1 MIGAGGT
8 PGGIPQF
15 FLGLA
20 MAVVGAYLLTQ
31 QVTVQT
37 SSWTIGGYNAFGLSL
52 VPFLVG
58 IGLIFFDGRSKAGL
72 ALLMLGVLII
82 AAGILMNLT
91 IYFQPT
97 SLFNTL
103 MMLGLTA
110 AGIGLAL
117 RAAVTADPSARICWL
132 ILCTVTASFPAHFAQ
147 LARECTGAARLDD
160 RFVLCQIEDVGSEMM
175 AIYHQSLGGRDD
187 FVLVNRIN

>member
-15 FLGLA
+15 FIGLA
-20 MAVVGAYLLTQ
+20 MATVGAYLLTQ

-37 SSWTIGGYNAFGLSL
+37 GYWTIGGYSAFGLSL
-52 VPFLVG
+52 LPFLAG

-72 ALLMLGVLII
+72 ILLTLGVLII

-91 IYFQPT
+91 VYFRPT

-110 AGIGLAL
+110 AGIGLTL
-117 RAAVTADPSARICWL
+117 RAAR
-132 ILCTVTASFPAHFAQ
+132 H
-147 LARECTGAARLDD
+147 G
-160 RFVLCQIEDVGSEMM
+160 
-175 AIYHQSLGGRDD
+175 
-187 FVLVNRIN
+187 